1 MSDALH
7 RLDSVARD
15 LRAQLEG
22 LDDGE
27 LRRIAHAVAHRAVSG
42 TRLEEKSVDGAL
54 GAMGKPGQRIAREV
68 VREAVQRLDEAAW
81 DMVDESEA
89 GGASEAGHAAAFAR
103 ARAAAAVEWALD
115 DNPLTAALESVYEAH
130 AAGVPLDDLRAA
142 LDRR

>member
-27 LRRIAHAVAHRAVSG
+27 LRRIAHAVAHRAVSQ
-42 TRLEEKSVDGAL
+42 TRLEETSVGDAFEAVGR
-54 GAMGKPGQRIAREV
+54 PGQAAVREV
-68 VREAVQRLDEAAW
+68 VREAVQRLDEEAW
-81 DMVDESEA
+81 EAGDEAEAGRGSEA
-89 GGASEAGHAAAFAR
+89 AHAAAFAR

-115 DNPLTAALESVYEAH
+115 DDPLTAALESVYEAH
-130 AAGVPLDDLRAA
+130 AAGVPLDDLRADV
-142 LDRR
+142 DRP